1 MLRASADPAAPYY
14 AIFVTPVN
22 GIVVQ
27 YRTGQGLQTSQIA
40 ISGSVPAYLRVSR
53 SGAAFTAYTSIDG
66 VNWSPVPGSAV
77 AITNLSGALL
87 AGLAVTSHNGGI
99 LSAVTFE
106 SVALG

>member
-1 MLRASADPAAPYY
+1 
-14 AIFVTPVN
+14 VN

-53 SGAAFTAYTSIDG
+53 SGNIFTAYTSTNG
-66 VNWSPVPGSAV
+66 ATWTTVPGSAV
-77 AITNLSGALL
+77 TLSNLSGALL
-87 AGLAVTSHNGGI
+87 AGLAVTSHNSGV
-99 LSAVTFE
+99 LCAVTFQ